1 LDLRVRECDCHAV
14 SDPVLLHQIVANLLG
29 NGLRYTVSGGILL
42 ACRRRGTMIRLEV
55 WDTGVGIPPDRL
67 DEIFE
72 EFHRIASVEDSGFR
86 GVGLGL
92 SIVRRTASLLN
103 HKVIVCSRLGRGSM
117 FSITLP
123 RSVPGEERRNE
134 PLPAASAHSVTG
146 GDPS

>member
-1 LDLRVRECDCHAV
+1 
-14 SDPVLLHQIVANLLG
+14 
-29 NGLRYTVSGGILL
+29 
-42 ACRRRGTMIRLEV
+42 MIRLEV

-72 EFHRIASVEDSGFR
+72 EFHQIDSVEASGFR

-117 FSITLP
+117 FSITVP
-123 RSVPGEERRNE
+123 RSVPGE
-134 PLPAASAHSVTG
+134 
-146 GDPS
+146 